1 MEAKLRSKDES
12 PPASRAKDLRCW
24 STATSAQCLRVETP
38 GEIHLFPYGYFE
50 HAKFVTNSGG
60 QVLSIRFR
68 ERVVTVSGKNLESL
82 CGALERLAVDCI
94 RIISHPNF
102 SKSEGLVEKI
112 EIQEPNLGAP
122 RWSVV

>member
-1 MEAKLRSKDES
+1 MEAKHRSKADSTLETRS
-12 PPASRAKDLRCW
+12 KDLRCW

-50 HAKFVTNSGG
+50 HAKFATNSGG

-68 ERVVTVSGKNLESL
+68 ERVVAVTGKNLEPL

-94 RIISHPNF
+94 RIIPHPKF
-102 SKSEGLVEKI
+102 SKSEGHIEMI
-112 EIQEPNLGAP
+112 EIHEPTARNP
-122 RWSVV
+122 VSSES